1 VHMEKTTEAFQKA
14 KMMLDQG
21 YLTSKGA
28 LYMIF
33 ESLKKQGIKSVNQDE
48 MMNFLNLNKATF
60 YKARKEIESQ
70 QGWKFKTGRTITLEE

>member
-1 VHMEKTTEAFQKA
+1 MDKTTEVVQKA

-33 ESLKKQGIKSVNQDE
+33 ESLKQQGVKSVDPDE
-48 MMNFLNLNKATF
+48 LMEFLKLNKATF

-70 QGWKFKTGRTITLEE
+70 QGWKFRTGRTITLEE